1 MKWESTGYLV
11 LSALNVKDGYIDKA
25 VDAKCGNQALFER
38 WMGFERLEKGDVI
51 FTTEAPL
58 GNVAQI
64 PDDDGYIL
72 NQRAVGFKTNPDN
85 LNNNFLAQLLRSPLF
100 QNVLQ
105 ANASG
110 GTAKGIG
117 MKEFAKI
124 DVMIPLEIVEQK
136 KIGNFFNLI
145 DDTIA
150 LHLCKQKQLKLLKQ
164 SLIKEMLPQNDS
176 DLPRLRA
183 ANFSKPWEQHQL
195 REVLNVNSG
204 RDYKH
209 LNKGNIPVF
218 GTGGYMLSVDG
229 TLSEVDGIGLGRKG
243 TIDKPQY
250 LRAPFWTVDTL
261 FFLTPL
267 PNFDLHFLYTLIQ
280 SINWKSMDEST
291 GVPSLSKAVIEIV
304 TRAFPSFEEQQKI
317 GSIFKQLDDT
327 IILHEQKIDDLKT
340 LKSTLL
346 NKMFI

>member
-1 MKWESTGYLV
+1 MPDFYKLLLSFPSTDEQEKVGKFFQRL
-11 LSALNVKDGYIDKA
+11 DDA
-25 VDAKCGNQALFER
+25 V
-38 WMGFERLEKGDVI
+38 
-51 FTTEAPL
+51 
-58 GNVAQI
+58 
-64 PDDDGYIL
+64 
-72 NQRAVGFKTNPDN
+72 
-85 LNNNFLAQLLRSPLF
+85 
-100 QNVLQ
+100 
-105 ANASG
+105 
-110 GTAKGIG
+110 
-117 MKEFAKI
+117 
-124 DVMIPLEIVEQK
+124 
-136 KIGNFFNLI
+136 
-145 DDTIA
+145 A